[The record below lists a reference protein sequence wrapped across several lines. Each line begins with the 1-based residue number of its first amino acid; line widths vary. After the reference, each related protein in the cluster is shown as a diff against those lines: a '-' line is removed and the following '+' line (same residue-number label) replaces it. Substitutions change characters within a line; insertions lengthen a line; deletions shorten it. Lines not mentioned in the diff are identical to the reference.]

1 MDSLQCVHDLFCRI
15 QTKTV
20 KTAGDAATDRFSCVS
35 ISAFCSCDPRFN
47 MKESVIRRMDRTDSF
62 RKEIL
67 DYKRKSGIS
76 IETEDI
82 IRPKVTINAS
92 LAKATDIVLIP
103 SHHSF
108 PSIRASR
115 CFIATSN
122 LFLRRERPCILP
134 TERSLLENLTRR
146 EMKKAN
152 MQNSSE

>member
-1 MDSLQCVHDLFCRI
+1 
-15 QTKTV
+15 
-20 KTAGDAATDRFSCVS
+20 
-35 ISAFCSCDPRFN
+35 

-122 LFLRRERPCILP
+122 PFLRRERPCILP

-146 EMKKAN
+146 EMKTAN